1 MIKLGINIIPVMPVD
16 EIIKTAQAA
25 EDIGYDYCVLAD
37 EGFMPDVYIVLGAI
51 ARNTSRIIIGPV
63 TNGYTRHPAVM
74 AVAMATLNEL
84 SSGRALA
91 TLVAG
96 GSLVLNP
103 MNIQRKSPLVVIRE
117 SVEVLRRL
125 WTGEKVTYEG
135 KWFELN
141 SAQITMGK
149 QDIPIWLAV
158 RGSRMLE
165 LAGECADGVM
175 LMVKADLGTALE
187 IVEKG
192 SARSSRRVQRVY
204 IDRIAYTKEMLE
216 EARTF
221 FPHVMVDTPIRQ
233 LKGFMTDDEITQL
246 KEAVESGGA
255 AAVARLIKPD
265 MIKSFTIAGNPEECS
280 NIVKKLVQD
289 HQLDVFIFNIVSGGF
304 ENNVRMMKDVHS
316 IVSSAG

>member
-1 MIKLGINIIPVMPVD
+1 
-16 EIIKTAQAA
+16 
-25 EDIGYDYCVLAD
+25 
-37 EGFMPDVYIVLGAI
+37 
-51 ARNTSRIIIGPV
+51 
-63 TNGYTRHPAVM
+63 M